1 MDPTSPNDST
11 DLLRALQQLTER
23 IVSEPSDAATTS
35 ALVLLLQD
43 LGTSLLDVG
52 QRTQIGAN
60 PTFSEC
66 VSQLWA
72 IEGSR
77 TKVEELRVE
86 LVRALTRL
94 TRNVTAGSPD
104 NQLWVAKR
112 CEPSLRKLLHFL
124 TSFYN
129 SQVIEYHGLTTLLAQ
144 CLANTI
150 TGNEITSTMI
160 WTEYMDLVEQDNI
173 LTRLLAYP
181 EQKSVTATLVFALN
195 SSTSS
200 PQLIPVIAERVG
212 GRATYIALLEIADR
226 TYEDEDRADQFQ
238 LIFQIFVKLFEHGGL
253 SPLYTSLQPSD
264 GTISPHQITLLK
276 LLDGYTQSADY
287 TVNTAPLIND
297 FLTRTLLS
305 LLRTSNTWMNA
316 DLVNGQP
323 NENLPQAATAIV
335 LVSQMLSNGLMA
347 EQIAWE
353 KLIDNGPRGR
363 PILENLSSA
372 ESSYVELII
381 DVLRQLDQLLPRI
394 QFGKVRPQFPNTSSP
409 NELVSPDVSGFQ
421 FVKRDLI
428 RLLGTVVHDDK
439 SIQDRIRERGGIQ
452 VVLSLCAVDDRNPY
466 IREHALFT
474 LRNLLHN
481 NKENQ
486 DVVRELEPMGR
497 WDENGVLTNYH

>member
-1 MDPTSPNDST
+1 
-11 DLLRALQQLTER
+11 
-23 IVSEPSDAATTS
+23 
-35 ALVLLLQD
+35 
-43 LGTSLLDVG
+43 
-52 QRTQIGAN
+52 
-60 PTFSEC
+60 
-66 VSQLWA
+66 
-72 IEGSR
+72 
-77 TKVEELRVE
+77 
-86 LVRALTRL
+86 
-94 TRNVTAGSPD
+94 
-104 NQLWVAKR
+104 
-112 CEPSLRKLLHFL
+112 
-124 TSFYN
+124 
-129 SQVIEYHGLTTLLAQ
+129 
-144 CLANTI
+144 
-150 TGNEITSTMI
+150 MI
-160 WTEYMDLVEQDNI
+160 WTEYTDLVEQDNI

-181 EQKSVTATLVFALN
+181 EQKSVTATLVFILN
-195 SSTSS
+195 SLTSS

-226 TYEDEDRADQFQ
+226 IYEDEGRADQFQ
-238 LIFQIFVKLFEHGGL
+238 LIFQIFVKLFESGGL
-253 SPLYTSLQPSD
+253 SPLYTSLKPSD

-287 TVNTAPLIND
+287 TVNTTPLIND

-323 NENLPQAATAIV
+323 NENLPQAATTTV

-347 EQIAWE
+347 EQVAWE
-353 KLIDNGPRGR
+353 KSIDNGPRGR
-363 PILENLSSA
+363 PILENLRSA
-372 ESSYVELII
+372 ESSYIELII

-394 QFGKVRPQFPNTSSP
+394 QFGKARPQFPDASSP

-428 RLLGTVVHDDK
+428 RLLGTIVHDDK

-486 DVVRELEPMGR
+486 DIVRELEPMGR
-497 WDENGVLTNYH
+497 WDENGVLTDYH